1 MLRGEV
7 TFELGSLEDGGKD
20 LLVHN
25 EGDLGSRGVTV
36 NWESVDSQGVGPDVG
51 CIGYN
56 QKPQNLMHER
66 ICTI

>member
-7 TFELGSLEDGGKD
+7 TFEFGSLEDRGED

-36 NWESVDSQGVGPDVG
+36 DWESVNSQGVGPDG
-51 CIGYN
+51 LI
-56 QKPQNLMHER
+56 
-66 ICTI
+66 